1 MTRAYRVVIPNSV
14 WKTLASIEGPVMSR
28 ILARIDALAA
38 NPRPRGTV
46 KLAGP
51 GGAFRVR
58 VGSWR
63 IVYDVFDAELVVLVV
78 KIGHRREIYR

>member
-14 WKTLASIEGPVMSR
+14 WKTLASIEGPLRSR
-28 ILARIDALAA
+28 ILARIDALST

-46 KLAGP
+46 KIGGP
-51 GGAFRVR
+51 GGTFRVR

-63 IVYDVFDAELVVLVV
+63 IVYDVLDAELVVLLV
-78 KIGHRREIYR
+78 KIGHRREVYR